1 MARKFIYDNGEE
13 KLGPVT
19 GRELLRLRAE
29 GEIDDNTWVRPEE
42 SRTWRPLRHTDLRE
56 EKKKEASSG
65 MIGSLW
71 RMLVSHMSFKMML
84 VLGLVVVV
92 LLAMLVVAG
101 VYLWPLFLVLFMIW
115 LLGRL
120 IQR

>member
-42 SRTWRPLRHTDLRE
+42 SRTWRPLRHTNLRE
-56 EKKKEASSG
+56 EKEKEAKRG
-65 MIGSLW
+65 LW
-71 RMLVSHMSFKMML
+71 GGLWSVLFRSMSFKMML

>member
-29 GEIDDNTWVRPEE
+29 GEIDDNTWVRPAE

>member
-19 GRELLRLRAE
+19 GLELLRLRSE
-29 GEIDDNTWVRPEE
+29 GEIDDNTWVRPVD
-42 SRTWRPLRHTDLRE
+42 SRTWRPLRHTNLRD
-56 EKKKEASSG
+56 EKEKEAKRGLWSG
-65 MIGSLW
+65 LW
-71 RMLVSHMSFKMML
+71 QVLFRRMSFKMML

-92 LLAMLVVAG
+92 LLAMLVVVG
-101 VYLWPLFLVLFMIW
+101 VYLWPLFLILFMIW
-115 LLGRL
+115 LLSRL

>member
-1 MARKFIYDNGEE
+1 MARKFIYDTGEE

>member
-1 MARKFIYDNGEE
+1 MLEDATHK
-13 KLGPVT
+13 
-19 GRELLRLRAE
+19 A
-29 GEIDDNTWVRPEE
+29 
-42 SRTWRPLRHTDLRE
+42 E

>member
-71 RMLVSHMSFKMML
+71 RMLVGHMSFKMML

>member
-1 MARKFIYDNGEE
+1 MARKFIYDTGEE

-29 GEIDDNTWVRPEE
+29 GEIDDNTWVRPAN

-56 EKKKEASSG
+56 EKDKESKRGAWG
-65 MIGSLW
+65 GLW
-71 RMLVSHMSFKMML
+71 RVLFRHMSFKTML
-84 VLGLVVVV
+84 VLGLVAIV
-92 LLAMLVVAG
+92 LLIMLVAVG
-101 VYLWPLFLVLFMIW
+101 IYLWPLFLVLLMIW

>member
-19 GRELLRLRAE
+19 GLELLRLRSE
-29 GEIDDNTWVRPEE
+29 GEIDDNTWVRPAD
-42 SRTWRPLRHTDLRE
+42 SRTWRPLRHTNLRD
-56 EKKKEASSG
+56 EKEKEAKRG
-65 MIGSLW
+65 LW
-71 RMLVSHMSFKMML
+71 QVLFRRMSFKMML

-92 LLAMLVVAG
+92 LLAMLVVVG
-101 VYLWPLFLVLFMIW
+101 VYLWPLFLILFMIW
-115 LLGRL
+115 LLSRL

>member
-1 MARKFIYDNGEE
+1 MARKFIYDTGEE

-29 GEIDDNTWVRPEE
+29 GEIDDNTWVRPAD
-42 SRTWRPLRHTDLRE
+42 SQTWRPLRHTNLRE
-56 EKKKEASSG
+56 EKEKESKRGIWSG
-65 MIGSLW
+65 LW
-71 RMLVSHMSFKMML
+71 QVLFRRMSFKTML
-84 VLGLVVVV
+84 VLGLVAFV
-92 LLAMLVVAG
+92 LLAMLVAAG
-101 VYLWPLFLVLFMIW
+101 IYLWPLFLVLLMIW

>member
-65 MIGSLW
+65 LIGSLW